1 MNTLS
6 QRLNYHSRR
15 WPILLVLMLVVLLLP
30 AAAQAAKD
38 FTVTGGTSGTDYT
51 YTEDGVLTF
60 LKGGEYSISMAEGG
74 TSPTDNQ
81 IIISTTEI
89 FTDTQAITLTLN
101 NLKMERAG
109 GNSIYF
115 NYTGGPNDIDTKI
128 EFIVVGENIITNTN
142 GYSIRSLTNNSSL
155 KISNMEDNDSPASLT
170 FNTSV
175 MNDQLGLNSF
185 ILDAKNVTVNLNN
198 TALNTYYNTY
208 IFNGDLNIV
217 SSEQTL
223 YASGEFYMTG
233 GNVHAT
239 NISNKSSLTVT
250 NIHSA
255 QLGVGLQVSGGKLT
269 LDTADPASSG
279 SSVIVLGDINKGTN

>member
-239 NISNKSSLTVT
+239 NIR
-250 NIHSA
+250 
-255 QLGVGLQVSGGKLT
+255 
-269 LDTADPASSG
+269 
-279 SSVIVLGDINKGTN
+279 